1 MKLLEWL
8 QSLFFLAKKKS
19 IIPLYVSQGISDPNS
34 KTREMV
40 VHVSTPSQDM
50 KVFLYE
56 TLQKLWTF
64 LDGAKS
70 KTLYKGAWSMDFKF
84 INLDNWIKSEYF
96 ILHKF

>member
-1 MKLLEWL
+1 M
-8 QSLFFLAKKKS
+8 AKKKS

-56 TLQKLWTF
+56 TLRNYGLF
-64 LDGAKS
+64 
-70 KTLYKGAWSMDFKF
+70 
-84 INLDNWIKSEYF
+84 
-96 ILHKF
+96 